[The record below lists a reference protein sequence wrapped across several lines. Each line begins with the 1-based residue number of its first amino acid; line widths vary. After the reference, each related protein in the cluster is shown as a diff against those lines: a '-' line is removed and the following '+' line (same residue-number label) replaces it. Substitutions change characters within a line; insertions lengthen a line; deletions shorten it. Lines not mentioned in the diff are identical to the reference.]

1 MSNGATTPWNVL
13 SGMISK
19 KVSGMRER
27 KQKQEDEIFKSKLDT
42 LTAGIKGRMEA
53 GETVTQEEVDREY
66 GELAKGAPKEAQP
79 LIVQAGKALW
89 QVMSHKRR
97 AGQQGQ
103 QGAGK
108 PGQPLSKSPA
118 TDAQADA
125 GASASGE

>member
-1 MSNGATTPWNVL
+1 
-13 SGMISK
+13 
-19 KVSGMRER
+19 
-27 KQKQEDEIFKSKLDT
+27 
-42 LTAGIKGRMEA
+42 GIKGRMEA

-125 GASASGE
+125 GASASGEASQTPTAHAASPVARRSIGPSAEAAAVYAERAEED